1 MKALL
6 IAGLLSAFGAAAYAQ
21 RGPDSQTTP
30 GNSNIPNQGTLATPT
45 DNGTTPAIDTSNR
58 NRAGLGG
65 STRGGDA
72 ANSTN
77 LGAAPRTSD
86 SPNAKSDR

>member
-1 MKALL
+1 MKPIVFLTALAVL
-6 IAGLLSAFGAAAYAQ
+6 ASGTVAYAQ
-21 RGPDSQTTP
+21 STS
-30 GNSNIPNQGTLATPT
+30 GNSSIPNQGKLNTPT
-45 DNGTTPAIDTSNR
+45 DNGTGPAIDTSNR
-58 NRAGLGG
+58 NSSGMGG

-77 LGAAPRTSD
+77 LGQAPRISD